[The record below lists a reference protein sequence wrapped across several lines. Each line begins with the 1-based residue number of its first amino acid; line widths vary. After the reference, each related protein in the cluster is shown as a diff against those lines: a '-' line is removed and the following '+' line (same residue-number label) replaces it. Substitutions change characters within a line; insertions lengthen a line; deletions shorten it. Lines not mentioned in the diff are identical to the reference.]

1 VASIAERIA
10 KKLLEWFRNGQMV
23 IWGKNSN
30 YMSAGRP
37 AHLIAGAGLLGLEQ
51 VAEGLETNKG
61 GVWFRG
67 ADIVHAH
74 EGALYVNLVNSTE
87 MPGWAFET
95 IPATFIFEF
104 WINITVHPSL
114 DFMSI
119 RYLKSLPVLDYL
131 HGDLP
136 EESPIIQLGFM
147 EQDELR
153 GWFVAGIKRLA
164 DQLIRWE
171 NFTTSSGE
179 LRPIVHQETN
189 MTVTRILNTTA
200 QLLASE
206 KRSSRLMAFW
216 DLVDLYDGLVGQN
229 IPRLFGQRFWNEQ
242 VMPACAT
249 LPSNLGD
256 LFTRYGNELYQEWVD
271 QCIQGITT
279 PSRVFSK
286 TVQLADSA
294 QPILHPHYFARHTRA
309 RRNSLHGYNLRTGDN
324 LALLAIHDG
333 SLPQRL
339 PEWARIMLMALLAD
353 PMIFL
358 AKFRRITD

>member
-1 VASIAERIA
+1 M
-10 KKLLEWFRNGQMV
+10 G
-23 IWGKNSN
+23 
-30 YMSAGRP
+30 
-37 AHLIAGAGLLGLEQ
+37 
-51 VAEGLETNKG
+51 
-61 GVWFRG
+61 
-67 ADIVHAH
+67 
-74 EGALYVNLVNSTE
+74 
-87 MPGWAFET
+87 
-95 IPATFIFEF
+95 
-104 WINITVHPSL
+104 
-114 DFMSI
+114 
-119 RYLKSLPVLDYL
+119 
-131 HGDLP
+131 
-136 EESPIIQLGFM
+136 
-147 EQDELR
+147 
-153 GWFVAGIKRLA
+153 
-164 DQLIRWE
+164 
-171 NFTTSSGE
+171 
-179 LRPIVHQETN
+179 
-189 MTVTRILNTTA
+189 VTRVLNTTA

-206 KRSSRLMAFW
+206 ERSSRLMAFW

-294 QPILHPHYFARHTRA
+294 QPILHPHYFARHIRA

-339 PEWARIMLMALLAD
+339 PEWGRIMLMAPLAD

-358 AKFRRITD
+358 AKFRASRIRSGRPLRATAPDWRREGVPAGREQSRHLPMVASTPCHAKPWLRHRAQERGRPAPRSDWGRHRARPGHG